1 MLFLLTFYYTC
12 HIGQT
17 KLRNM
22 TTVSLQHLS
31 NIGSIE
37 AGYVTLYGEYG
48 KRYSNRVLNIPGYDW
63 VPCSRKLQSNFTT
76 SPNELMLVISDSD
89 DDYIP
94 VTSEIWV
101 TRSNI
106 VRSF

>member
-1 MLFLLTFYYTC
+1 
-12 HIGQT
+12 
-17 KLRNM
+17 M

-37 AGYVTLYGEYG
+37 AGYVTLYGESR
-48 KRYSNRVLNIPGYDW
+48 KRYNNRALNIQGYGW

-76 SPNELMLVISDSD
+76 SPNELMLVISDRD
-89 DDYIP
+89 DDYIL
-94 VTSEIWV
+94 VTSDIWV